1 MTGAPGIEQYHAAD
15 CPAKNGRRCK
25 RVECSYRVKV
35 YNRFTGKQESSPRL
49 PTLEQAKEWQ
59 RNRKAELRERRTAGP
74 TPTITLSEAWPLW
87 LAKARAGGVLA
98 RGDKPY
104 KPRPLDD
111 YEQLIAKHVLP
122 DYGGNQ
128 LAEITTDGLQRFVS
142 DLMANGSS
150 PSTVR
155 NIVNPIRSLYR
166 DAALI
171 VPHWHGYNPTVRLK
185 LPKVN
190 SRRSEDRMPSPEQ
203 VAALVAAAPEKDRP
217 IWATAALAG
226 LRLGEL
232 QALRWRDVD
241 LKADV
246 IRVRRSYARK
256 HGVGAAKS
264 YAGERDIPIFALLRP
279 HLDALKRGKPDEPVF
294 PADGPRAEAFHPGK
308 LIERADTAWTAAG
321 VERFTPHECRHG
333 AASVW
338 IEAGV
343 IPRRVQKWLGH
354 ADISTTFGIYGKLLD
369 RSEPESVAKVDAYL
383 AAVGTSMGTSDAD
396 QSGLERSAKAPQKA
410 AA

>member
-1 MTGAPGIEQYHAAD
+1 MSGAPGIEAYHAAD
-15 CPAKNGRRCK
+15 CPARNGGKCK
-25 RVECSYRVKV
+25 RVECSYRAKV
-35 YNRFTGKQESSPRL
+35 YNRFTGKHDPSPRL

-59 RNRKAELRERRTAGP
+59 RSRKADIRAQRTAGP
-74 TPTITLSEAWPLW
+74 IPTTTLAEAWPLW

-111 YEQLIAKHVLP
+111 YDQLMTKHVLP

-128 LAEITTDGLQRFVS
+128 LAKITTEGLRRLVS
-142 DLMANGSS
+142 NLMSEMS
-150 PSTVR
+150 PSSVR
-155 NIVNPIRSLYR
+155 NIINPIRALYR

-171 VPHWHGYNPTVRLK
+171 VPNWHGYNPTNGLK

-190 SRRSEDRMPSPEQ
+190 SHRSEDRMPQPEQ
-203 VAALVAAAPEKDRP
+203 VAALIAAAPQKDRA
-217 IWATAALAG
+217 IWATAGLAG

-241 LKADV
+241 LTAGL

-264 YAGERDIPIFALLRP
+264 YAGERDVPIFAALRP
-279 HLDALKRGKPDEPVF
+279 HLEAMKRGKPDAPVF
-294 PADGPRAEAFHPGK
+294 PPDGPRAEAFHPGK
-308 LIERADTAWTAAG
+308 LTERADRAWAAAG

-369 RSEPESVAKVDAYL
+369 RSEPESVSKVDSYL
-383 AAVGTSMGTSDAD
+383 AAVGTSMGTSGAAD
-396 QSGLERSAKAPQKA
+396 SL
-410 AA
+410 